1 MTYVQKRGTENIQ
14 DYQSVGGD
22 FLRLA
27 KTKLWCGWASLL
39 LSLLQIFFFDVENLK
54 KSQICK
60 CKTGRPFYQNI
71 FFEMQNGKCFPII
84 QTYIFRVN

>member
-14 DYQSVGGD
+14 DYQSVGGGGD
-22 FLRLA
+22 FQRLA

-39 LSLLQIFFFDVENLK
+39 LSLLQIFFFDVENFK

-60 CKTGRPFYQNI
+60 CKTGRLFIRI
-71 FFEMQNGKCFPII
+71 FF
-84 QTYIFRVN
+84 